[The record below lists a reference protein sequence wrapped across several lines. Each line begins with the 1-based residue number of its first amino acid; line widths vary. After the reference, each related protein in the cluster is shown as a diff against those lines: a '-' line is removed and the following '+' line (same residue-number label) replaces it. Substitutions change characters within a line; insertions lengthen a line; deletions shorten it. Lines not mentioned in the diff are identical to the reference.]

1 MQVNDSN
8 VFILKIFVDIMIYI
22 YILYRLHILLHMPC
36 SEVLESLCEKAA
48 RPLWMRSS
56 QRSHVEIQLIET

>member
-8 VFILKIFVDIMIYI
+8 VFILNIFVNIIIILYI
-22 YILYRLHILLHMPC
+22 YCILLHMPC

-48 RPLWMRSS
+48 RPLRMRSS